1 MLRFISAQTILPWNA
16 RMKFIGTAAAI
27 AMLAFTSSAAS
38 SQTIRSIETDQAPPP
53 GGHYSQAVVANGFVF
68 VSGQLPIK
76 PGGGHE
82 IPAGI
87 EAQTRQA
94 LSNVDAILR
103 AANSSLDRVVSVTV
117 YVTDIENW
125 PKVNQ
130 VYADMFGKHRPARV
144 VAVSSK
150 LHFGSLVEIQAI
162 ALAGK

>member
-1 MLRFISAQTILPWNA
+1 
-16 RMKFIGTAAAI
+16 MKIVGIVLTTAT
-27 AMLAFTSSAAS
+27 LALSISAAS
-38 SQTIRSIETDQAPPP
+38 AQEIKTIETAQAPAP

-82 IPAGI
+82 IPVGI

-103 AANSSLDRVVSVTV
+103 AANSGLDRIVSVTV
-117 YVTDIENW
+117 YVTDIADW

-130 VYADMFGKHRPARV
+130 TYANVFGNYRPARV
-144 VAVSSK
+144 VAVSK
-150 LHFGSLVEIQAI
+150 ELHFGSLVEIQAI
-162 ALAGK
+162 AVSGK

>member
-1 MLRFISAQTILPWNA
+1 MKLISIAVAVATLTLTSA
-16 RMKFIGTAAAI
+16 VAA
-27 AMLAFTSSAAS
+27 
-38 SQTIRSIETDQAPPP
+38 SQTIQPVETDQAPPP
-53 GGHYSQAVVANGFVF
+53 GGHYSQAIIASGFVF

-117 YVTDIENW
+117 YVTDIADW
-125 PKVNQ
+125 PAVNR
-130 VYADMFGKHRPARV
+130 VYADVFGKHRPARV
-144 VAVSSK
+144 VAVSK
-150 LHFGSLVEIQAI
+150 QLHFGSLVEIQAT
-162 ALAGK
+162 ALASK

>member
-1 MLRFISAQTILPWNA
+1 MKVVGLLLATATLAFSASLASAQ
-16 RMKFIGTAAAI
+16 AI
-27 AMLAFTSSAAS
+27 KT
-38 SQTIRSIETDQAPPP
+38 IETKEAPAP

-82 IPAGI
+82 IPFGI

-117 YVTDIENW
+117 YVTNIANW
-125 PKVNQ
+125 PKVNE
-130 VYADMFGKHRPARV
+130 VYADVFGDHRPARI
-144 VAVSSK
+144 VAVSYE

-162 ALAGK
+162 AVSGK

>member
-1 MLRFISAQTILPWNA
+1 MKTVGVVLATATLALSISLASAQ
-16 RMKFIGTAAAI
+16 AI
-27 AMLAFTSSAAS
+27 KT
-38 SQTIRSIETDQAPPP
+38 IETAQAPPP

-82 IPAGI
+82 IPVGI

-103 AANSSLDRVVSVTV
+103 AANSGLDHVVSVTV
-117 YVTDIENW
+117 YVTDIANW

-130 VYADMFGKHRPARV
+130 VYAEVFGSHRPARI
-144 VAVSSK
+144 VAVSK
-150 LHFGSLVEIQAI
+150 ELHFGSLVEIQAT
-162 ALAGK
+162 AVTGK

>member
-125 PKVNQ
+125 PKVNR
-130 VYADMFGKHRPARV
+130 VYADMFGQHRPARV

>member
-1 MLRFISAQTILPWNA
+1 
-16 RMKFIGTAAAI
+16 MKFAGVPFAVAALVLNCSVGA
-27 AMLAFTSSAAS
+27 
-38 SQTIRSIETDQAPPP
+38 SQTVQPVETDQAPPA
-53 GGHYSQAVVANGFVF
+53 GGHYSQAIVANGFVF

-76 PGGGHE
+76 PGGGRE

-87 EAQTRQA
+87 EGQTRQA

-103 AANSSLDRVVSVTV
+103 AAGSDLDRVVSVTV

-125 PKVNQ
+125 PEVNL
-130 VYADMFGKHRPARV
+130 VYADVFGQHRPARV
-144 VAVSSK
+144 VAVSPQ

>member
-1 MLRFISAQTILPWNA
+1 MKVISVVLA
-16 RMKFIGTAAAI
+16 TATLALSASLASAEAI
-27 AMLAFTSSAAS
+27 KT
-38 SQTIRSIETDQAPPP
+38 IETAQAPAP

-82 IPAGI
+82 IPFGI

-103 AANSSLDRVVSVTV
+103 AANSGLDRVVSVTV
-117 YVTDIENW
+117 FVTNIANW
-125 PKVNQ
+125 PKVNE
-130 VYADMFGKHRPARV
+130 VYADVFGDHKPARI
-144 VAVSSK
+144 VAVSTE

-162 ALAGK
+162 AISGK